1 MATILMTEDFWKNSQ
16 FSAAR
21 HYGGMQAN
29 FGEGSHIFEIVN
41 KNGTTLFELSTP
53 GSPDYVGRDS
63 MAIPPG
69 EPADL
74 VDVEFIPFYK
84 KLGRK
89 RFIEVLLEHEK
100 QSRSELLEIYES
112 ETNSKRKEAD
122 HAAHT

>member
-1 MATILMTEDFWKNSQ
+1 MATILMTEEYWMGSQ
-16 FSAAR
+16 FSVAR

-53 GSPDYVGRDS
+53 GHPDYAAGDGK
-63 MAIPPG
+63 AIPPG

-84 KLGRK
+84 KLGRD
-89 RFIEVLLEHEK
+89 RFIEVLENNPTASRKALLTVYKDLTKKPKTKK
-100 QSRSELLEIYES
+100 Q
-112 ETNSKRKEAD
+112 
-122 HAAHT
+122 